1 MGAGGG
7 GRCRCLGPGPS
18 ERAAYASRFCIE
30 GVSMFV
36 SPGAIWGLLATL
48 DHARKLHEIAHDT
61 TPRHARR
68 EGCPDQGRRARR
80 AGRIEAAIGR
90 GEEWESKRG
99 QKIARVTVRVV
110 LAWLEELANTEM
122 ASQTHRER
130 ARPGR
135 GRRGLGNRTVAGG
148 RRAERREALRVT
160 VTRSTY
166 TT

>member
-1 MGAGGG
+1 MAEDMAALLE
-7 GRCRCLGPGPS
+7 RWSLTLKN
-18 ERAAYASRFCIE
+18 RAAYTDRLVIKRDLVPRF
-30 GVSMFV
+30 
-36 SPGAIWGLLATL
+36 
-48 DHARKLHEIAHDT
+48 
-61 TPRHARR
+61 
-68 EGCPDQGRRARR
+68 
-80 AGRIEAAIGR
+80 
-90 GEEWESKRG
+90 RG

-160 VTRSTY
+160 VTRSTF